1 MSGGAGQWLARIV
14 INLNRYILVM
24 ALAWAW
30 ASAWMHQHRA
40 EIFWVVQ
47 LVQQSYYCQLIAA
60 VHPPC
65 GGN

>member
-1 MSGGAGQWLARIV
+1 MSGEARQRLGRIV
-14 INLNRYILVM
+14 VNLKRYILVV

-47 LVQQSYYCQLIAA
+47 QSYYCQLIAV